1 MNSEKKVL
9 YKSTLLVCLVLTLCG
24 CALFKTPFR
33 EVADQSGINKLIG
46 QTVFNR
52 VALRTWEKRVM
63 RFTNL
68 YHNGV
73 FIPAGTECIIRDI
86 SKKGITFV
94 ANGRD
99 YVLGEWLTNV
109 SPQDIRL
116 SFEKYF
122 ATDKDRIGLDR
133 ISPAFQDSVRSGVD
147 EIGMTKE
154 EILLCLGYPAYLGRK
169 DNTKDYSREFILTQ
183 NDWFYLTTPRLNKIL
198 FIFKGGKLYKVSE

>member
-1 MNSEKKVL
+1 MNSGKKVL
-9 YKSTLLVCLVLTLCG
+9 YKSTLLVCLVWALCG

-33 EVADQSGINKLIG
+33 EVVDKSGINKLIG
-46 QTVFNR
+46 QKVFNR
-52 VALRTWEKRVM
+52 VPLRTWEENVI

-73 FIPAGTECIIRDI
+73 FIPAGTECTVRDI
-86 SKKGITFV
+86 SKKSIKFV

-99 YVLGEWLTNV
+99 YFLGEWLSNV

-133 ISPAFQDSVRSGVD
+133 ISPAFQDGVKSGVD

-169 DNTKDYSREFILTQ
+169 DDTKDYSREFILTQ
-183 NDWFYLTTPRLNKIL
+183 NDWFYLKAPRLNKIL
-198 FIFKGGKLYKVSE
+198 FIFKGGKLYKVLE